1 MDRTDHSGRQGDE
14 QDWDAGFER
23 EVSYIG
29 GMGDTLQG
37 QLLIASAT
45 LTDPNFE
52 KSVILVIQHN
62 DEGAMG
68 LVLNSMTPV
77 PMAEA
82 WGKVSDEPYAGDD
95 KLHRGGP
102 CPGPLMVLH
111 NRAEHGQMQVGES
124 VLGEQD
130 ELGEAAVQDIGGG
143 SGGDGGTGVYFSTD
157 KSLIAGVVKDPSAT
171 WLCFVGYAG
180 WGQGQLEAEL
190 AEGSW
195 LTLPATAEHVFLG
208 EELPWGR
215 LMSEADPESLP
226 NRLDPRIVPDDPSLN

>member
-1 MDRTDHSGRQGDE
+1 MDRTDRSGRRGDE
-14 QDWDAGFER
+14 RGWDEGLER
-23 EVSYIG
+23 EPGYIG
-29 GMGDTLQG
+29 GMDDTLQG

-52 KSVILVIQHN
+52 KSVILIIQHN

-68 LVLNSMTPV
+68 LVLNSLTPV

-111 NRAEHGQMQVGES
+111 NQAEHGQLEVGES

-130 ELGEAAVQDIGGG
+130 EVGEAAVEDTAGM
-143 SGGDGGTGVYFSTD
+143 GVYFSTD

-180 WGQGQLEAEL
+180 WGPGQLEAEL

-195 LTLPATAEHVFLG
+195 LTLPARAEHVFRSDD
-208 EELPWGR
+208 LPWGT
-215 LMSEADPESLP
+215 LVSEADPESLP